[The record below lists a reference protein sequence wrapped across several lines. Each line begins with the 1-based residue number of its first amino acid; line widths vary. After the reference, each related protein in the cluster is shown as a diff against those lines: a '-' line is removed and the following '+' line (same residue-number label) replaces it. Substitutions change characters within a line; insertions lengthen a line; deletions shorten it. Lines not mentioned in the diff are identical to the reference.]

1 MKGIVTVEAAFVF
14 PFVICVIMAVIW
26 LTFFMFG
33 KVGAM
38 CDCDRLLLEE
48 ERVYR
53 DTGHT
58 DNVTFFGNARREL
71 TGYPLTSCI
80 VSRCYGEYGELLVE
94 YVLESDTVGSVVPDG
109 LSKALSG
116 DPVVRKIQADNRIDR
131 ARYISVGKSIYTKVK
146 GYARGWR
153 NGD

>member
-14 PFVICVIMAVIW
+14 PFIICVIMAVIW

-38 CDCDRLLLEE
+38 CDCDRLLLGE
-48 ERVYR
+48 ERNYR
-53 DTGHT
+53 DTGNT
-58 DNVTFFGNARREL
+58 DNPAFFGDARKEL
-71 TGYPLTSCI
+71 SGYPLANCT
-80 VSRCYGEYGELLVE
+80 VSRCYGEYGELTVE
-94 YVLESDTVGSVVPDG
+94 YVLESDTVAGLVPDG
-109 LSKALSG
+109 LKKAITG
-116 DPVVRKIQADNRIDR
+116 DPTVRKIKADNRIVY
-131 ARYISVGKSIYTKVK
+131 ARYISVGKSIYTRVK